1 MTWQSAPELL
11 AGKVQSSR
19 PHVTRGVLRAQC
31 RAAGSPVPEIADAV
45 CHPWAIRRRAD
56 SPL

>member
-19 PHVTRGVLRAQC
+19 PRGTRGVLRAQC
-31 RAAGSPVPEIADAV
+31 GAAGSPVPEIADAV
-45 CHPWAIRRRAD
+45 CQPCAIRRRAD
-56 SPL
+56 SHL